1 MADKIV
7 KKVKKVAKK
16 VAAKGAEIKADI
28 QNVKNPLKT
37 KDSRRFLMPV
47 RRLFLA

>member
-28 QNVKNPLKT
+28 QNVKTLPTLKR
-37 KDSRRFLMPV
+37 SIQASWNCL
-47 RRLFLA
+47 